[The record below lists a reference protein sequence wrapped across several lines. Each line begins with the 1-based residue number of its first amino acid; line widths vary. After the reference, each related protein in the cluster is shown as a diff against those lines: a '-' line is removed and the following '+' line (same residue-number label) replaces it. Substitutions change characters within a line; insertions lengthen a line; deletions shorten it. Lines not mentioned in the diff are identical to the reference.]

1 MKKGFFDDEKG
12 NRSMMRLQSFIVVT
26 AGVSIITLAS
36 VWMIL
41 FSVDLIGLIGVI
53 IGFVTTGLG
62 AKWLQKKD
70 EK

>member
-26 AGVSIITLAS
+26 AGVSIITFAS

>member
-12 NRSMMRLQSFIVVT
+12 NRSMMRLQSFIVVA